1 MANTVSN
8 FSFISQNTDGWSDNK
23 AQTLNFVMETHNIN
37 FCFLQEHMQLEKN
50 LYKVHNKFE
59 NFCAFSIP
67 ASKTNSRISKGRPS
81 GGLAILY
88 RKSLEQFVSEIRIPD
103 SKRVQALHFK
113 YKESAYVFINVYL
126 PNDPQCDNFCDNEL
140 LQTLNDINFVF
151 NKYDESVNF
160 ILSGDMN
167 CDFSRNTRFVD
178 TVQTFML
185 EHNLVTIWNKF
196 PCNFTYTHHVPNNA
210 GVYSFSTIDHIM
222 VKDDFID
229 KCIDGCVLH
238 LGENLSK
245 HEILY
250 MKFKLDSSIPSQR
263 QVGSVMNAPNKPRW
277 NQASK
282 EQIDAL
288 LHTFNDSLKDIY
300 FPYNALFCRNIYC
313 DENSHRL
320 DLDAYGIAIL
330 EALES
335 AVDLHIPHSNAFNNS
350 LPSWHEYIK
359 PLRDDMNFWHSV
371 WVSADKPMNTTLHQ
385 IYRNVRHKYH
395 YAIRRSKVL
404 RQKAKNDNFIK
415 AASEGKMNDILKE
428 LKKQRKPNSS
438 FSSTVDNITNPQQIS
453 NHFATIYEEIY
464 NKHNSDDE
472 LDGIS
477 HGVHQ
482 NMSADDLIW
491 LHRITPRLI
500 SKLIGKLK
508 SDKNDENFD
517 FKSNAF
523 KVTSYL
529 ISKPLCLLIKGF
541 LVHGH
546 FTDQFLFSS
555 LAPLVKNH
563 RKSKKDSTNYRLIA
577 VSSILLKL
585 VDLLILELFG
595 DAFKVSNLQ
604 FGYQSNSSTILCSW
618 TLRECVNY
626 FRNRGSSVYLCML
639 DLTKAFDT
647 VKLDKLFIKLCKR
660 LPALFVR
667 LILYTYVNQ
676 QCYVR
681 WGNYKSDMFTVSNGV
696 RQGAVASPLFFNVYL
711 DELFKLINNANLGCK
726 INKYSYSILGY
737 ADDLSLLSLSRE
749 GLQQMVNL
757 VRDYCDDHGI
767 KISVN
772 IDPSKSKTNCI
783 IFSSNL
789 NPERI
794 RLYGLSIPYVTR
806 WSHLGTTIQK
816 DERSEFDINRSRG
829 EFIGNIHS
837 LYQELGHIDPQI
849 FLKLVNIYFSSFYGC
864 TLWDFESEHAVK
876 LYATWNTMI
885 RNAYDLPYATHRYI
899 LKYLSGRMH
908 LKEEFYS
915 RFKKFCARTE
925 NSEKE
930 EITFLYHLQK
940 TDCRST
946 FGKNFRNVIV
956 ENKDISQPYVTDENN
971 SWRLN
976 FIEKLIMMKS
986 GKYIVPGVGD
996 GDVEVLLHGLCCT

>member
-1 MANTVSN
+1 MANPVSN
-8 FSFISQNTDGWSDNK
+8 ISLICQNTDGWSDQK

-37 FCFLQEHMQLEKN
+37 FCFMQEHMQLEKN

-67 ASKTNSRISKGRPS
+67 ASKSNSRFSKGRPS
-81 GGLAILY
+81 GGLTMLY
-88 RKSLEQFVSEIRIPD
+88 RKSLEKFVSEITVPD

-113 YKESAYVFINVYL
+113 FNESVYVFINTYF
-126 PNDPQCDNFCDNEL
+126 PNDPQRDNFCDNEL

-167 CDFSRNTRFVD
+167 CDFTRNTRFVD
-178 TVQTFML
+178 IVHTFMI

-196 PCNFTYTHHVPNNA
+196 PCEFTYTHHVPNNA
-210 GVYSFSTIDHIM
+210 GLYNFSTIDHIM
-222 VKDDFID
+222 VKENFMDR
-229 KCIDGCVLH
+229 CTDGSVLH

-245 HEILY
+245 HEIIY
-250 MKFKLDSSIPSQR
+250 MKLKLDSSIPSNR
-263 QVGSVMNAPNKPRW
+263 QTDIDLRNSKPRW
-277 NQASK
+277 NLASK
-282 EQIDAL
+282 EEIDAFLQEFNRSL
-288 LHTFNDSLKDIY
+288 LEINI
-300 FPYNALFCRNIYC
+300 PYCALFCRNVNC
-313 DENSHRL
+313 NDHNHKADL
-320 DLDAYGIAIL
+320 DLYGIAIL
-330 EALES
+330 DALES
-335 AVDLHIPHSNAFNNS
+335 AVDMHIPHSNAFTNS

-371 WVSADKPMNTTLHQ
+371 WVSADKPINTTLHQ

-395 YAIRRSKVL
+395 YAIRKSKVQP
-404 RQKAKNDNFIK
+404 QKSKNDNFIK
-415 AASEGKMNDILKE
+415 AASEGKINDILKE
-428 LKKQRKPNSS
+428 LKKQRKPNSN
-438 FSSTVDNITNPQQIS
+438 FASTVDNISDPQQIS
-453 NHFATIYEEIY
+453 NHFAKIYENIY
-464 NKHNSDDE
+464 NKHNTDE
-472 LDGIS
+472 IDGIS
-477 HGVHQ
+477 DEIFQ
-482 NMSADDLIW
+482 DMSSDELHW

-500 SKLIGKLK
+500 SRLIAKLK

-523 KVTSYL
+523 KATAFL

-546 FTDQFLFSS
+546 FTDVFLRSS
-555 LAPLVKNH
+555 LVPLVKNH
-563 RKSKKDSTNYRLIA
+563 RKSKKDSNNYRLIA
-577 VSSILLKL
+577 VSSILLKI
-585 VDLLILELFG
+585 VDLLIIELFG

-647 VKLDKLFIKLCKR
+647 VKLDKLFIKLCRR
-660 LPALFVR
+660 LPLLFVR
-667 LILYTYVNQ
+667 LILYTYIHQ

-681 WGNYKSDMFTVSNGV
+681 WGNFKSDMFGVSNGV
-696 RQGAVASPLFFNVYL
+696 RQGAVASPLFFNIYL
-711 DELFKLINNANLGCK
+711 DELFNLIKNSNLGCK
-726 INKYSYSILGY
+726 INNHNYSILGY

-757 VRDYCDDHGI
+757 VRNYCDDHGI

-772 IDPSKSKTNCI
+772 IDPKKSKTNCI
-783 IFSSNL
+783 IFSSHL
-789 NPERI
+789 NPVRI
-794 RLYGLSIPYVTR
+794 RLYGLQIPYVTR

-816 DERSEFDINRSRG
+816 DERSEFDMNRCRG

-837 LYQELGHIDPQI
+837 LYQELGHIEPQI
-849 FLKLVNIYFSSFYGC
+849 FLKLVYIYFSSFYGC
-864 TLWDFESEHAVK
+864 TLWDFESEHAQK
-876 LYATWNTMI
+876 LYGTWNAMI

-899 LKYLSGRMH
+899 LKYLSGKKH

-915 RFKKFCARTE
+915 RFKKFCVRTE
-925 NSEKE
+925 KSEKE
-930 EITFLYHLQK
+930 EITFLYHIQK

-946 FGKNFRNVIV
+946 FGKNYRNVMI
-956 ENKDISQPYVTDENN
+956 ENKNISQPYEVNENN
-971 SWRLN
+971 MWKLN
-976 FIEKLIMMKS
+976 FIEELILVKS
-986 GKYIVPGVGD
+986 RKITVPGVGD
-996 GDVEVLLHGLCCT
+996 GDVEVMLHDLCCN